1 MAEIQTT
8 KREKPG
14 KREDL
19 GLRPK
24 PKRPGIR
31 VDMTPMVDVAFLLL
45 IFFMVTTVF
54 RRPLAM
60 EINMPDPGAK
70 VEVPE
75 SNVMTMY
82 VEETQLRYRLGKQ
95 PLTDLS
101 WNDLQKTLQDNAQ
114 ANPDLII
121 LVKVSPEARY
131 ERMVDM
137 MDALD
142 SAHMQRFSLVAM
154 TDADKQL
161 LGGAAPAPPATAGTT
176 GTTGGAP

>member
-1 MAEIQTT
+1 MAEIQT
-8 KREKPG
+8 KEREKPG
-14 KREDL
+14 KREEL

-24 PKRPGIR
+24 PKRPGVR
-31 VDMTPMVDVAFLLL
+31 MDMTPMVDVAFLLL

-60 EINMPDPGAK
+60 EINMPDVGAK

-82 VEETQLRYRLGKQ
+82 VEENMLRYRLGKQ
-95 PLTDLS
+95 PITELPWSELT
-101 WNDLQKTLQDNAQ
+101 KTLQENSQ

-137 MDALD
+137 MDVLD
-142 SAHMQRFSLVAM
+142 SAKMTRFSLVAM
-154 TDADKQL
+154 SDADKAL
-161 LGGAAPAPPATAGTT
+161 LAGGVPAPAPAAPA
-176 GTTGGAP
+176 GGAP